1 MNGIELWLVIRN
13 LSHLGREEGE
23 GGGGWGGGR
32 NLVQTWR
39 SQSLRYT
46 V

>member
-23 GGGGWGGGR
+23 GGWGGGR
-32 NLVQTWR
+32 NLVETWR